1 MVVSGS
7 HLLGSALG
15 HSFHCEIPVVSF
27 NQLRRPRVAI
37 FLSMRL
43 STTHKTLAGPVALA
57 AAALIMVGCTSD
69 EGTDIPAGGEATVV
83 PSASTSAGEQ
93 TAAAET
99 AAAAATVAEKINC
112 TGLTP
117 AQTAEIFVEARY
129 ECDFQGTTISIY
141 TFDSAEN
148 EQEWITSAT
157 SIAGPSKVIAAGDQV
172 VVLTDDKALGDQ
184 VRTLLG

>member
-1 MVVSGS
+1 
-7 HLLGSALG
+7 
-15 HSFHCEIPVVSF
+15 
-27 NQLRRPRVAI
+27 
-37 FLSMRL
+37 MRT
-43 STTHKTLAGPVALA
+43 STTRKTVGGAAALA
-57 AAALIMVGCTSD
+57 AVALILAGCTSD
-69 EGTDIPAGGEATVV
+69 EGTDIPAGGQATVV
-83 PSASTSAGEQ
+83 PSASTSAGES

-99 AAAAATVAEKINC
+99 AAAATAVAEKINC

-157 SIAGPSKVIAAGDQV
+157 SIAGPAKVIAAGDQV
-172 VVLTDDKALGDQ
+172 VVLTDDKQLGDD
-184 VRTLLG
+184 VRALLG